1 MTAIATAR
9 SPRLLV
15 KVLCFAFAVIACVIV
30 AVFVLFSWQT
40 NARLTRSVVEN
51 MEASQ
56 LRFAG
61 IDARLRRE
69 HALQAMALAENPTLK
84 AAVDTYY
91 SERGNVQELG
101 QLQSTIETELAKLQQ
116 ILAVPALSVT
126 DVRGIVLASAGPN
139 KRDWPAGVRMRLR
152 LEESGAPVD
161 TVVIRNGN
169 AYAATVVPLALERD
183 VVGEFFIASPLDD
196 AYAASLAAEA
206 RAEIAILLDGRVI
219 ASSTPESLRRA
230 LEGVALPLSGTI
242 AIGDDEFVV
251 QRLSSIDSANVYA
264 LGSVTVAARAASS
277 ETGRVL
283 LLAGVGALLM
293 AVGGSWWLAR
303 TVARPIDRLSNSL
316 AQMAKARDFDQPLPR
331 TGGSRELDTLTATF
345 NDLRTAVSLAEA
357 ESEAAYLGVIGALA
371 TALDARDPYTAG
383 HSQRVADLSVSIGRQ
398 MQLSDADLET
408 LRLGALLHDIGK
420 IGVSDAV
427 LRKPTKLT
435 PDEFE
440 QIKLHPTLGAR
451 ILKPLRFLDAQL
463 AIVEL
468 HHERPDGRGY
478 PHGLKGDEIPM
489 FARIVH
495 VADAFD
501 AMTSARAYRG
511 ALPVSSAIG
520 ELWRLIGVDFDGQVV
535 QAMASLP
542 IAVTESVPGEE
553 PVIDAPTT
561 RGLVQFPTRPA
572 LAKDVPA
579 RAGQHAQLGLR
590 RAE

>member
-1 MTAIATAR
+1 MTASATPR

-15 KVLCFAFAVIACVIV
+15 KVLSFAFAVIACVIV

-40 NARLTRSVVEN
+40 NARLTRTVVEN

-69 HALQAMALAENPTLK
+69 HTLQAIALAENPTLK

-91 SERGNVQELG
+91 AERGNEQEVG
-101 QLQSTIETELAKLQQ
+101 QLRSTIETELAKLQQ
-116 ILAVPALSVT
+116 IMVVPALSVT
-126 DVRGIVLASAGPN
+126 DVRGVVLASVGPN
-139 KRDWPAGVRMRLR
+139 RNDWAVGSRVTLR
-152 LEESGAPVD
+152 VEDNGAPVD
-161 TVVIRNGN
+161 TVILRNGN
-169 AYAATVVPLALERD
+169 PYVATAVPLVLGRD
-183 VVGEFFIASPLDD
+183 VIGEFFLASPLND
-196 AYAASLAAEA
+196 AYALNLSNEA
-206 RAEIAILLDGRVI
+206 RADIAILLGGRVI
-219 ASSTPESLRRA
+219 ASSTPSSLRRA
-230 LEGVALPLSGTI
+230 VESVALPLSGTI
-242 AIGDDEFVV
+242 TLGGEEFVV
-251 QRLSSIDSANVYA
+251 QRLSSIDAASVYA
-264 LGSVTVAARAASS
+264 LSSVTAAARDEST
-277 ETGRVL
+277 ETGWVL
-283 LLAGVGALLM
+283 LLAGAGALLI
-293 AVGGSWWLAR
+293 AVAGSWWLAR
-303 TVARPIDRLSNSL
+303 TVARPIDKLSNSL
-316 AQMAKARDFDQPLPR
+316 ARMAKARDFDQPLPR

-345 NDLRTAVSLAEA
+345 NELRTAVSLAEA
-357 ESEAAYLGVIGALA
+357 DSEAAYLGVIGALA

-398 MQLSDADLET
+398 MQLSEPDLET

-478 PHGLKGDEIPM
+478 PHGLKGDEIPL

-501 AMTSARAYRG
+501 AMTSARAYRA
-511 ALPVSSAIG
+511 ALPIATAVG
-520 ELWRLIGVDFDGQVV
+520 ELWRFIGIDFDPQVV
-535 QAMASLP
+535 QAIAALP
-542 IAVTESVPGEE
+542 IAVVESSPAQTDEAVGERS
-553 PVIDAPTT
+553 AS
-561 RGLVQFPTRPA
+561 GSLVQFPSRTA
-572 LAKDVPA
+572 LPV
-579 RAGQHAQLGLR
+579 GQHAPVALR

>member
-1 MTAIATAR
+1 MNAIAAR

-15 KVLCFAFAVIACVIV
+15 KVLCFAFAVIGCVIV

-51 MEASQ
+51 MESSQ

-69 HALQAMALAENPTLK
+69 HTLQAMALAENPTLK

-91 SERGNVQELG
+91 AERGNGHELS
-101 QLQSTIETELAKLQQ
+101 QLQSTIETELTKLQQ
-116 ILAVPALSVT
+116 IMAVPALSVT
-126 DVRGIVLASAGPN
+126 DVRGIVLASAGPR
-139 KRDWPAGVRMRLR
+139 KGDWPAGARVRVQV
-152 LEESGAPVD
+152 EETGAPVE
-161 TVVIRNGN
+161 TVILRNGN
-169 AYAATVVPLALERD
+169 PYATTAVPLVLGRD
-183 VVGEFFIASPLDD
+183 VVGEFFLASPLDD
-196 AYAASLAAEA
+196 AYAVDLAGEA
-206 RAEIAILLDGRVI
+206 RADIAILLDGRVI
-219 ASSTPESLRRA
+219 ASSTPVTLRRA

-242 AIGDDEFVV
+242 ALERDEYVV
-251 QRLSSIDSANVYA
+251 QRLSAIDSASVYA
-264 LGSVTVAARAASS
+264 LGSVTTAARTASS
-277 ETGRVL
+277 ETGWVL
-283 LLAGVGALLM
+283 LLAGAGALLM
-293 AVGGSWWLAR
+293 AVAGSWWLAR
-303 TVARPIDRLSNSL
+303 TVARPIDTLSNSL
-316 AQMAKARDFDQPLPR
+316 ARMAKARDFDQPLPR

-357 ESEAAYLGVIGALA
+357 ESEATYLGVIGALA

-398 MQLSDADLET
+398 MQLSDSDLET

-427 LRKPTKLT
+427 LRKPSKLT
-435 PDEFE
+435 AEEFE

-511 ALPVSSAIG
+511 ALPVATAVG
-520 ELWRLIGVDFDGQVV
+520 ELWRLIGVDFDAQVV
-535 QAMASLP
+535 QAMAALP
-542 IAVTESVPGEE
+542 DALIEPLPGVEAGESAAGQ
-553 PVIDAPTT
+553 AAT
-561 RGLVQFPTRPA
+561 GALVQFPSRPGA
-572 LAKDVPA
+572 V
-579 RAGQHAQLGLR
+579 AGQHAHLAFR

>member
-1 MTAIATAR
+1 MTATARR

-15 KVLCFAFAVIACVIV
+15 KVLCFALGVIGTVIV
-30 AVFVLFSWQT
+30 GVFFLFSWQT
-40 NARLTRSVVEN
+40 NARVTRTVVDN
-51 MEASQ
+51 LEASQ
-56 LRFAG
+56 LRFASVE
-61 IDARLRRE
+61 ARRRRE
-69 HALQAMALAENPTLK
+69 QTLQAIALAENPTLK

-91 SERGNVQELG
+91 AERGNEQQLG
-101 QLQSTIETELAKLQQ
+101 PLRSTIETELAKLQQ
-116 ILAVPALSVT
+116 LMAVPALSVT
-126 DVRGIVLASAGPN
+126 DVRGIVLASAGPH
-139 KRDWPAGVRMRLR
+139 KSDWPTGARVSLR
-152 LEESGAPVD
+152 VAEDGTPVE
-161 TVVIRNGN
+161 TVVNRNGHP
-169 AYAATVVPLALERD
+169 YLATAVPLVLGRD
-183 VVGEFFIASPLDD
+183 VIGEFFLASPLDD
-196 AYAASLAAEA
+196 AYAINLSGEA
-206 RAEIAILLDGRVI
+206 RADIAILLDGQVI
-219 ASSTPESLRRA
+219 ATSTPEGLRRA
-230 LEGVALPLSGTI
+230 LEQVALPSSGTVLL
-242 AIGDDEFVV
+242 AGDEYVV
-251 QRLSSIDSANVYA
+251 QRLSSVDSASLYA
-264 LGSVTVAARAASS
+264 LGSVTSATRVSTS

-283 LLAGVGALLM
+283 LFAGAGALLI
-293 AVGGSWWLAR
+293 AFGGSWWLAR

-331 TGGSRELDTLTATF
+331 MGGSRELDTLTVTF
-345 NDLRTAVSLAEA
+345 NELRTAVSLAEA

-383 HSQRVADLSVSIGRQ
+383 HSQRVADLSAAIGRQ

-427 LRKPTKLT
+427 LGKPTKLT
-435 PDEFE
+435 PEEFE

-501 AMTSARAYRG
+501 AMTSARAYR
-511 ALPVSSAIG
+511 AAMPVSTAVG
-520 ELWRLIGVDFDGQVV
+520 ELWRCSGTDFDAKVV
-535 QAMASLP
+535 QAMAALP
-542 IAVTESVPGEE
+542 VALAVTTESHEVPANK
-553 PVIDAPTT
+553 PSNSS
-561 RGLVQFPTRPA
+561 LVQFPSRPA
-572 LAKDVPA
+572 LAPGSHAVP
-579 RAGQHAQLGLR
+579 LR

>member
-1 MTAIATAR
+1 MTPPATH
-9 SPRLLV
+9 SPRLLI
-15 KVLCFAFAVIACVIV
+15 KVLCFAFAVIGCVIV
-30 AVFVLFSWQT
+30 GVFVLFSWQT
-40 NARLTRSVVEN
+40 NARLMQTVVEN

-61 IDARLRRE
+61 IDDRLRRE
-69 HALQAMALAENPTLK
+69 HTLQAMALAENPTLK

-91 SERGNVQELG
+91 SERGNEQEVGPLR
-101 QLQSTIETELAKLQQ
+101 STIETELVKLQQ
-116 ILAVPALSVT
+116 IMDVPALSVT
-126 DVRGIVLASAGPN
+126 DVRGVVLASAGPN
-139 KRDWPAGVRMRLR
+139 KSDWPAGARVNLR
-152 LEESGAPVD
+152 IEDGGAPVD
-161 TVVIRNGN
+161 TLVVRNGHP
-169 AYAATVVPLALERD
+169 YVATAVPMVLGRD
-183 VVGEFFIASPLDD
+183 VVGEFFLASPLDD
-196 AYAASLAAEA
+196 AYAVNLAAEA
-206 RAEIAILLDGRVI
+206 RADIAILIDGRVI
-219 ASSTPESLRRA
+219 ASSAPIALRRT
-230 LEGVALPLSGTI
+230 LEEVALPLSGTI
-242 AIGDDEFVV
+242 VLSGDEFVV
-251 QRLSSIDSANVYA
+251 QRLSSIDSASVYA
-264 LGSVTVAARAASS
+264 LSSVTAAARIASS
-277 ETGRVL
+277 ETGWL
-283 LLAGVGALLM
+283 LTLAGAGALLI
-293 AVGGSWWLAR
+293 AAIGSWWLAR
-303 TVARPIDRLSNSL
+303 TVAGPIDRLSNSL
-316 AQMAKARDFDQPLPR
+316 ARMAKARDFDQPLPR

-345 NDLRTAVSLAEA
+345 NELRTAVSLAEA

-383 HSQRVADLSVSIGRQ
+383 HSQRVADLSTAIGRQ
-398 MQLSDADLET
+398 MQLSPADLET

-435 PDEFE
+435 AEEFE

-511 ALPVSSAIG
+511 ALPVAAAIG
-520 ELWRLIGVDFDGQVV
+520 ELWRLIGVDFDAQVV
-535 QAMASLP
+535 QAMAALPVSL
-542 IAVTESVPGEE
+542 TEPA
-553 PVIDAPTT
+553 PVQGDASPTAMAST
-561 RGLVQFPTRPA
+561 GALVQFPSRNSLPTA
-572 LAKDVPA
+572 
-579 RAGQHAQLGLR
+579 QHAQLARR

>member
-1 MTAIATAR
+1 MSALATAR

-40 NARLTRSVVEN
+40 DARLTRSVVEN

-91 SERGNVQELG
+91 SERGNEH
-101 QLQSTIETELAKLQQ
+101 QLNQLRSTIETELAKLQQ
-116 ILAVPALSVT
+116 IMAVPALSVT
-126 DVRGIVLASAGPN
+126 DVRGVVLASAGPH
-139 KRDWPAGVRMRLR
+139 KGDWPAGAHLSLR
-152 LEESGAPVD
+152 VEENGAPVD
-161 TVVIRNGN
+161 TVVLRNGHP
-169 AYAATVVPLALERD
+169 YAATAVPLVLGRD
-183 VVGEFFIASPLDD
+183 VVGEFFLASPLDD
-196 AYAASLAAEA
+196 AYAVNLAAEA
-206 RAEIAILLDGRVI
+206 RADIAILLDGRVI
-219 ASSTPESLRRA
+219 ASSTTAPLRRS
-230 LEGVALPLSGTI
+230 LESVALPLRGTI
-242 AIGDDEFVV
+242 VIGGDEFVV
-251 QRLSSIDSANVYA
+251 QRLSSIDAGSVYA
-264 LGSVTVAARAASS
+264 LGSVTAAARDASS
-277 ETGRVL
+277 ETGWVL
-283 LLAGVGALLM
+283 LLAGAGALLI
-293 AVGGSWWLAR
+293 AVVGSWWLAR
-303 TVARPIDRLSNSL
+303 AVARPIDRLSNSL
-316 AQMAKARDFDQPLPR
+316 ARMAKVRDFDQPLPPS
-331 TGGSRELDTLTATF
+331 GGSRELDTLTATF
-345 NDLRTAVSLAEA
+345 NELRTAVSLAEA

-371 TALDARDPYTAG
+371 AALDARDPYTAG

-398 MQLSDADLET
+398 MQLADADLET

-435 PDEFE
+435 SEEFE

-478 PHGLKGDEIPM
+478 PHGLKGDEIPI

-501 AMTSARAYRG
+501 AMTSARAYRS
-511 ALPVSSAIG
+511 ALPVATAVG
-520 ELWRLIGVDFDGQVV
+520 ELWRLIGIDFDAQVV
-535 QAMASLP
+535 QAMAALP
-542 IAVTESVPGEE
+542 IALTETGLVQEAAIATPS
-553 PVIDAPTT
+553 T
-561 RGLVQFPTRPA
+561 RALVQFPSRPTVVA
-572 LAKDVPA
+572 APHPQLA
-579 RAGQHAQLGLR
+579 LR

>member
-1 MTAIATAR
+1 MSGITTAR
-9 SPRLLV
+9 SPRLVV
-15 KVLCFAFAVIACVIV
+15 KVLCFAFGVIACVIV
-30 AVFVLFSWQT
+30 AVFVLFSVQT
-40 NARLTRSVVEN
+40 NARVTRSVVEN

-61 IDARLRRE
+61 LDARLRRE
-69 HALQAMALAENPTLK
+69 HTLQAMALAENPTLK

-91 SERGNVQELG
+91 SERGNEHELG
-101 QLQSTIETELAKLQQ
+101 QLRSTIETELTKLQQ
-116 ILAVPALSVT
+116 IMAVPALSVT
-126 DVRGIVLASAGPN
+126 DVRGTVLASAGPQ
-139 KRDWPAGVRMRLR
+139 KGDWPAGARVTLHV
-152 LEESGAPVD
+152 EEDGSPVE
-161 TVVIRNGN
+161 TVVMRNHR
-169 AYAATVVPLALERD
+169 AYAATAVPLVLGRD
-183 VVGEFFIASPLDD
+183 VVGEFFLASPLDD
-196 AYAASLAAEA
+196 AYAMSLAEEA
-206 RAEIAILLDGRVI
+206 RADIAILLDGRVI
-219 ASSTPESLRRA
+219 ATSTSATLRHS
-230 LEGVALPLSGTI
+230 LEGVALPLSGTLML
-242 AIGDDEFVV
+242 GGDEFVV
-251 QRLSSIDSANVYA
+251 QRLSSVDSANVYA
-264 LGSVTVAARAASS
+264 LGSVTEAARAAGSD
-277 ETGRVL
+277 TGWVL
-283 LLAGVGALLM
+283 LFTGAGALLI
-293 AVGGSWWLAR
+293 AVIGSWWLAR

-316 AQMAKARDFDQPLPR
+316 AQMAKARDFDKPLPP

-345 NDLRTAVSLAEA
+345 NELRTAVSLAEA
-357 ESEAAYLGVIGALA
+357 ESEATYLGVIGALA

-398 MQLSDADLET
+398 MQLSEADLET

-435 PDEFE
+435 ADEFE

-511 ALPVSSAIG
+511 ALPVTAAIS
-520 ELWRLIGVDFDGQVV
+520 ELWRLIGIDFDAQVV
-535 QAMASLP
+535 QAMAALP
-542 IAVTESVPGEE
+542 VALTEPGSSEE
-553 PVIDAPTT
+553 PATERPSMG
-561 RGLVQFPTRPA
+561 GLVPFPSRSVA
-572 LAKDVPA
+572 
-579 RAGQHAQLGLR
+579 AGQHPQLALR

>member
-1 MTAIATAR
+1 MSGITTAR
-9 SPRLLV
+9 SPRLVV
-15 KVLCFAFAVIACVIV
+15 KVLCFAFGVIACVIV
-30 AVFVLFSWQT
+30 AVFVLFSVQT
-40 NARLTRSVVEN
+40 NARVTRSVVEN

-61 IDARLRRE
+61 LDARLRRE
-69 HALQAMALAENPTLK
+69 HTLQAMALAENPTLK

-91 SERGNVQELG
+91 SERGNEHELG
-101 QLQSTIETELAKLQQ
+101 QLRSTIETELTKLQQ
-116 ILAVPALSVT
+116 IMAVPALSVT
-126 DVRGIVLASAGPN
+126 DVRGTVLASAGPQ
-139 KRDWPAGVRMRLR
+139 KGDWPAGARVTLHV
-152 LEESGAPVD
+152 EEDGSPVE
-161 TVVIRNGN
+161 TVVMRNHH
-169 AYAATVVPLALERD
+169 AYAATAVPLVLGRD
-183 VVGEFFIASPLDD
+183 VVGEFFLASPLDD
-196 AYAASLAAEA
+196 AYAMSLAEEA
-206 RAEIAILLDGRVI
+206 RADIAILLDGRVI
-219 ASSTPESLRRA
+219 ATSTSATLRHS
-230 LEGVALPLSGTI
+230 LEGVALPLSGTLVL
-242 AIGDDEFVV
+242 GGDEFVV
-251 QRLSSIDSANVYA
+251 QRLSSVDSANVYA
-264 LGSVTVAARAASS
+264 LGSVTEAARAAGSD
-277 ETGRVL
+277 TGWVL
-283 LLAGVGALLM
+283 LFTGAGALLI
-293 AVGGSWWLAR
+293 AVIGSWWLAR

-316 AQMAKARDFDQPLPR
+316 AQMAKARDFDKPLPP

-345 NDLRTAVSLAEA
+345 NELRTAVSLAEA
-357 ESEAAYLGVIGALA
+357 ESEATYLGVIGALA

-398 MQLSDADLET
+398 MQLSEADLET

-435 PDEFE
+435 ADEFE

-511 ALPVSSAIG
+511 ALPVTAAIS
-520 ELWRLIGVDFDGQVV
+520 ELWRLIGIDFDAQVV
-535 QAMASLP
+535 QAMAALP
-542 IAVTESVPGEE
+542 VALTEPGSSEE
-553 PVIDAPTT
+553 PATERPSMG
-561 RGLVQFPTRPA
+561 GLVPFPSRSVA
-572 LAKDVPA
+572 
-579 RAGQHAQLGLR
+579 AGQHPQLALR

>member
-1 MTAIATAR
+1 MSGITTAR
-9 SPRLLV
+9 SPRLVV
-15 KVLCFAFAVIACVIV
+15 KVLCFAFGVIACVIV
-30 AVFVLFSWQT
+30 AVFVLFSVQT
-40 NARLTRSVVEN
+40 NARVTRSVVEN

-61 IDARLRRE
+61 LDARLRRE
-69 HALQAMALAENPTLK
+69 HTLQAMALAENPTLK

-91 SERGNVQELG
+91 SERGNEHELG
-101 QLQSTIETELAKLQQ
+101 QLRSTIETELTKLQQ
-116 ILAVPALSVT
+116 IMAVPALSVT
-126 DVRGIVLASAGPN
+126 DVRGTVLASAGPQ
-139 KRDWPAGVRMRLR
+139 KGDWPAGARVTLHV
-152 LEESGAPVD
+152 EEDGSPVE
-161 TVVIRNGN
+161 TVVMRNHR
-169 AYAATVVPLALERD
+169 AYAATAVPLVLGRD
-183 VVGEFFIASPLDD
+183 VVGEFFLASPLDD
-196 AYAASLAAEA
+196 AYAMSLAEEA
-206 RAEIAILLDGRVI
+206 RADIAILLDGRVI
-219 ASSTPESLRRA
+219 ATSTSATLRHS
-230 LEGVALPLSGTI
+230 LEGVALPLSGTLVL
-242 AIGDDEFVV
+242 GGDEFVV
-251 QRLSSIDSANVYA
+251 QRLSSVDSANVYA
-264 LGSVTVAARAASS
+264 LGSVTEAARAAGSD
-277 ETGRVL
+277 TGWVL
-283 LLAGVGALLM
+283 LFTGAGALLI
-293 AVGGSWWLAR
+293 AVIGSWWLAR

-316 AQMAKARDFDQPLPR
+316 AQMAKARDFDKPLPP

-345 NDLRTAVSLAEA
+345 NELRTAVSLAEA
-357 ESEAAYLGVIGALA
+357 ESEATYLGVIGALA

-398 MQLSDADLET
+398 MQLSEADLET

-420 IGVSDAV
+420 IGVSDPV

-435 PDEFE
+435 ADEFE

-511 ALPVSSAIG
+511 ALPVTAAIS
-520 ELWRLIGVDFDGQVV
+520 ELWRLIGIDFDAQVV
-535 QAMASLP
+535 QAMAALP
-542 IAVTESVPGEE
+542 VALTEPGSSEE
-553 PVIDAPTT
+553 PATERPSMG
-561 RGLVQFPTRPA
+561 GLVPFPSRSVA
-572 LAKDVPA
+572 
-579 RAGQHAQLGLR
+579 AGQHPQLALR

>member
-1 MTAIATAR
+1 MSGIATAR
-9 SPRLLV
+9 SPRLVV
-15 KVLCFAFAVIACVIV
+15 KVLCFAFGVIACVIV
-30 AVFVLFSWQT
+30 AVFVLFSVQT
-40 NARLTRSVVEN
+40 NARVTRSVVEN

-61 IDARLRRE
+61 LDARLRRE
-69 HALQAMALAENPTLK
+69 HTLQAMALAENPTLK

-91 SERGNVQELG
+91 SERGNEHELG
-101 QLQSTIETELAKLQQ
+101 QLRSTIETELTKLQQ
-116 ILAVPALSVT
+116 IMAVPALSVT
-126 DVRGIVLASAGPN
+126 DVRGTVLASAGPQ
-139 KRDWPAGVRMRLR
+139 KGDWPAGARVTLHV
-152 LEESGAPVD
+152 EEDGSPVE
-161 TVVIRNGN
+161 TVVMRNHR
-169 AYAATVVPLALERD
+169 AYAATAVPLVLGRD
-183 VVGEFFIASPLDD
+183 VVGEFFLASPLDD
-196 AYAASLAAEA
+196 AYAMSLAEEA
-206 RAEIAILLDGRVI
+206 RADIAILLDGRVI
-219 ASSTPESLRRA
+219 ATSTSATLRHS
-230 LEGVALPLSGTI
+230 LEGVALPLSGTLVL
-242 AIGDDEFVV
+242 GGDEFVV
-251 QRLSSIDSANVYA
+251 QRLSSVDSANVYA
-264 LGSVTVAARAASS
+264 LGSVTEAARAAGSD
-277 ETGRVL
+277 TGWVL
-283 LLAGVGALLM
+283 LFTGAGALLI
-293 AVGGSWWLAR
+293 AVIGSWWLAR

-316 AQMAKARDFDQPLPR
+316 AQMAKARDFDKPLPP

-345 NDLRTAVSLAEA
+345 NELRTAVSLAEA
-357 ESEAAYLGVIGALA
+357 ESEATYLGVIGALA

-398 MQLSDADLET
+398 MQLSEADLET

-435 PDEFE
+435 ADEFE

-511 ALPVSSAIG
+511 ALPVTAAIS
-520 ELWRLIGVDFDGQVV
+520 ELWRLIGIDFDAQVV
-535 QAMASLP
+535 QAMAALP
-542 IAVTESVPGEE
+542 VALTEPGSSEESATERPSMGGLLPFPSRSV
-553 PVIDAPTT
+553 A
-561 RGLVQFPTRPA
+561 
-572 LAKDVPA
+572 
-579 RAGQHAQLGLR
+579 AGQHPQLALR